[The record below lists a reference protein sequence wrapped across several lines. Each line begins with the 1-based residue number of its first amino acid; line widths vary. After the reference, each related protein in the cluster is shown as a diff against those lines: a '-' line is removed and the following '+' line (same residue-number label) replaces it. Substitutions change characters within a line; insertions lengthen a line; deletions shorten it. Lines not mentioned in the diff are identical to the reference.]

1 MKVNRRKILKY
12 ITSRHNL
19 ILCRFLVKS
28 FFSFYYCWFSIFIL
42 ILSSLFFY
50 SRFVSCSFFVQ
61 CRFSVYRTNFGTTEW
76 KFQRLCRSRCNPTR
90 ASHPIT
96 FVLFDAWSGRFIR
109 TISTRNATSTCTGQG
124 WNYISI
130 SSKRWNIASH
140 RLVFSMHTQMKWIQW
155 FDNIEHPLT
164 SFFCLSNDLFLPLRV
179 SQHKSTECWMN
190 SFISFYSSFSSL
202 PSAMVLLLPFFCA
215 FHSDVCWWGL
225 RIDKRLGTRVQ
236 INGKLFERLLK
247 LRSGQQKFRRWSFN
261 MRPFAFDQRRIHAE
275 YNFNIRWHVS
285 ACNHIR
291 YNNIQ

>member
-28 FFSFYYCWFSIFIL
+28 FFSFYYFWFSLFIL
-42 ILSSLFFY
+42 ILSSLF
-50 SRFVSCSFFVQ
+50 SVHASFRALSFVQ

-109 TISTRNATSTCTGQG
+109 TISTRNAASTCTGQS

-140 RLVFSMHTQMKWIQW
+140 RLVFSMHTQMKWIHW

-164 SFFCLSNDLFLPLRV
+164 SFFCLSNKLFLPLCV
-179 SQHKSTECWMN
+179 SQTDRLNVEWIRLSHFILLFLLFLPPWFWSSHFSVHFIQTYADEGYELTNVLEHVYKSMEHYLKDCLSLDPDNKN
-190 SFISFYSSFSSL
+190 SGGGRLIWDHSL
-202 PSAMVLLLPFFCA
+202 
-215 FHSDVCWWGL
+215 
-225 RIDKRLGTRVQ
+225 
-236 INGKLFERLLK
+236 
-247 LRSGQQKFRRWSFN
+247 SFN
-261 MRPFAFDQRRIHAE
+261 AAFMRNTI
-275 YNFNIRWHVS
+275 S
-285 ACNHIR
+285 T
-291 YNNIQ
+291 